1 MKTELKTLKDIEKKY
16 GSEIEFTKYMK
27 EKMIPIS
34 DLKQEAIKWVNKL
47 SENKKYID
55 YKGTNEEA
63 IAFFIK
69 YFFDVVEDLK

>member
-34 DLKQEAIKWVNKL
+34 D
-47 SENKKYID
+47 
-55 YKGTNEEA
+55 
-63 IAFFIK
+63 
-69 YFFDVVEDLK
+69 